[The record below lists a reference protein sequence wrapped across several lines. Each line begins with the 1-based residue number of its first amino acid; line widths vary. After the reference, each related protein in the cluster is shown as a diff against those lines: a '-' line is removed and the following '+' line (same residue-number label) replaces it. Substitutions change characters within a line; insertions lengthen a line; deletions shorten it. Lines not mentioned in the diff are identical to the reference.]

1 MTAPGRPGGVHHVAI
16 QVRDLARMEAF
27 YVGVLQL
34 PELKRWPGHDGERSV
49 WLDLGGGAI
58 LALERMPGGAPAH
71 AADWETDVAGLH
83 VLALG
88 ITRDERADWEARL
101 ASAGVAVAHR
111 TPYSLYLRD
120 PEGNRIGL
128 SHWPDV
134 EA

>member
-16 QVRDLARMEAF
+16 QVRDLEQMAAF
-27 YVGVLQL
+27 YTGVLQL
-34 PELKRWPGHDGERSV
+34 SELKRWPGRDRDRAV
-49 WLDLGGGAI
+49 WLDLGGSAF
-58 LALERMPGGAPAH
+58 LALEQMPGGTPAH
-71 AADWETDVAGLH
+71 TADWETEAAGLH

-101 ASAGVAVAHR
+101 ASAGVKVAHR

-128 SHWPDV
+128 SHWPDA
-134 EA
+134 EI

>member
-1 MTAPGRPGGVHHVAI
+1 
-16 QVRDLARMEAF
+16 MEAF

-58 LALERMPGGAPAH
+58 LALERMPGGAPGH
-71 AADWETDVAGLH
+71 AADWETDIAGLH

-101 ASAGVAVAHR
+101 AARRRRGRAPHPVFALPARSRGQPHR
-111 TPYSLYLRD
+111 PVTLARRGDFDSTRS
-120 PEGNRIGL
+120 R
-128 SHWPDV
+128 V
-134 EA
+134 

>member
-1 MTAPGRPGGVHHVAI
+1 
-16 QVRDLARMEAF
+16 MEAF

-83 VLALG
+83 VLAL
-88 ITRDERADWEARL
+88 RHHARRARRLGGAARRPP
-101 ASAGVAVAHR
+101 ASRSRTAH
-111 TPYSLYLRD
+111 PYSLYLRD

-128 SHWPDV
+128 SHWPDA
-134 EA
+134 EM